1 MRRLRKLGMRIRQLV
16 LFRVYIMLWPNGL
29 AIRNSSEIM
38 LCFVKNV
45 LQRFMFSTFS
55 TLNDVERFQNW
66 SLIHEFYSCN
76 ASQNM
81 CKVHTSHEVT
91 NAPHVRANDENA
103 TTTVTADLTINYDV
117 EKNTSLAEKKSRMLV
132 NTTSL
137 VALTTANW
145 ILKDTDRSNLN
156 SKVKYLSLALTLNI
170 WFLLLVFIGFNTFKV
185 QCGIAHLV
193 TTTIVQALL
202 LYKQW

>member
-1 MRRLRKLGMRIRQLV
+1 
-16 LFRVYIMLWPNGL
+16 
-29 AIRNSSEIM
+29 
-38 LCFVKNV
+38 
-45 LQRFMFSTFS
+45 
-55 TLNDVERFQNW
+55 
-66 SLIHEFYSCN
+66 
-76 ASQNM
+76 M

-91 NAPHVRANDENA
+91 NAPYVRANDENA

-156 SKVKYLSLALTLNI
+156 SKVKYPSLALSLNI
-170 WFLLLVFIGFNTFKV
+170 LFLLLVFIGFN
-185 QCGIAHLV
+185 I
-193 TTTIVQALL
+193 
-202 LYKQW
+202 